1 MKYFVV
7 YFVLALFSPYVAF
20 CAEDQGNQLLVS
32 VNWLYKQLKQQNV
45 VVVDTRDQASYR
57 SLHIEGAVNIP
68 VENTFSPP
76 PREDL
81 VAPLSIIQSL
91 LSNAGISNDTQVV
104 LYDDKETVNAAR
116 VFWVMEV
123 YGQHRVSILNGG
135 FSKWVDSM
143 YPVTNQLPPI
153 KRKRFVPEIV
163 PDRLSTKFSTR
174 LAITDQ
180 SKILLDARNEDEYSG
195 KIKKFERA
203 GHIPSALNI
212 PTSENLTEMD
222 GHTEI
227 KPVNELKKLY
237 TGLDK
242 NKKIITYCN
251 KGKESALTYF
261 VLRELGYAVSAY
273 DGSWFEW
280 NRDMNLP
287 IEITPR
293 K

>member
-1 MKYFVV
+1 MKRLVA
-7 YFVLALFSPYVAF
+7 YFVLILLLPNEVVS
-20 CAEDQGNQLLVS
+20 AEDQGNRLLVS
-32 VNWLYKQLKQQNV
+32 VNWLYEQLQQQNV
-45 VVVDTRDQASYR
+45 VVVDTRDPVSYQ

-81 VAPLSIIQSL
+81 VAPLSIIQAL
-91 LSNAGISNDTQVV
+91 LSHAGIGNDTQVV
-104 LYDDKETVNAAR
+104 LYDEKETVNAAR

-123 YGQHRVSILNGG
+123 YGQHHVSILNGG
-135 FSKWVDSM
+135 FSKWLDSM
-143 YPVTNQLPPI
+143 YPVTSQMPSI

-180 SKILLDARNEDEYSG
+180 SKILLDARNNDEYSG

-203 GHIPSALNI
+203 GHIPSALNF
-212 PTSENLTEMD
+212 PSSENLTEMD

-227 KPVNELKKLY
+227 KSVHELEKLY
-237 TGLDK
+237 NRLDK

-261 VLRELGYAVSAY
+261 VLRELGYTVSAY

-280 NRDMNLP
+280 NRDMSLP